1 MIKEVGEPGG
11 AGVSPAGLSP
21 LTPPPPPHT
30 LISQL
35 LKMQARA
42 GGSRALAGDDD

>member
-21 LTPPPPPHT
+21 LTPPPHT

>member
-21 LTPPPPPHT
+21 LTPPHMF
-30 LISQL
+30 ISQL
-35 LKMQARA
+35 LKMQA
-42 GGSRALAGDDD
+42 GDDD

>member
-21 LTPPPPPHT
+21 LTPPPHT
-30 LISQL
+30 RS
-35 LKMQARA
+35 
-42 GGSRALAGDDD
+42 SHSC

>member
-21 LTPPPPPHT
+21 PHTPPHVHLT
-30 LISQL
+30 VAKDAS
-35 LKMQARA
+35 
-42 GGSRALAGDDD
+42 GGR